1 MKKSSLLGRSYQPSS
16 IPKKQ
21 FQDFKLQNQKIQSPN
36 PSLYYEAGGAERGDN
51 TEK

>member
-1 MKKSSLLGRSYQPSS
+1 MKKSSLFGRSINLVFLSRN
-16 IPKKQ
+16 
-21 FQDFKLQNQKIQSPN
+21 FRVELQNQKFQRPN